1 MKLIKWL
8 LVSFIWLA
16 LFSSIAVTWSLLNL
30 PETESIQISRQ
41 PSITFLDKDGRI
53 IASYGDVYG
62 QSVQFSDLPDN
73 LINAVIVT
81 EDKSFFSHPGIDFK
95 GVIRAAYTNIKKRR
109 IVQGGSTITQ
119 QLAKNLFLTP
129 ERSFT
134 RKLHE
139 LILSFWLEMRFS
151 KEQILSIYL
160 NRVYLGSGTYG
171 VQAASEKYFNKKV
184 EDLSLYE
191 SAVIAS
197 LLKAPSKYNPIANF
211 DLSKKRASIVLN
223 NMAKNRMISL
233 KQVNNAKFNNKKY
246 SKFTNAP
253 KSTRYFIDWLLPRV
267 KSYVGEIN
275 KDLIV
280 RTTLDVKLQKIAEES
295 LINVNS
301 KFDSAEQ
308 SSLVALDLNGG
319 VIAMIGGTDYGDTQ
333 FNRVTQAKRQP
344 GSAFK
349 LFVYLAGLKDGFL
362 PNDKIIDSKIDI
374 EGWSPKNYKNEYIGE
389 VTIKEAFSKS
399 INTVAVKISESIGR
413 EKVIKVAKS
422 MGITSPILNSPSL
435 ALGTSE
441 VTLLELTTA
450 YNVLANNGNGV
461 FSYGI
466 RSIEDTDGELL
477 FQRKFQ
483 GTGKVLD
490 QSIVGRMTQM
500 LEQTIESGTGKNA
513 KLNRPAAGKTGT
525 SQSLR
530 DAWFV
535 GFTSKIVVGVWFG
548 NDNDSPMKKITGGTA
563 PAILWRKFMTAAHE
577 GIQPRGFSYKID
589 EEKPK
594 YLNDEKI
601 NKIIQKSKKLDKR
614 KNLFDSILEK
624 FF

>member
-8 LVSFIWLA
+8 LILFIWLA
-16 LFSSIAVTWSLLNL
+16 LFSSIAVTWALLNL

-62 QSVQFSDLPDN
+62 QSIRFSDLPEN

-81 EDKSFFSHPGIDFK
+81 EDKSFFSHPGVDFK

-211 DLSKKRASIVLN
+211 ELSKKRASLVLN
-223 NMAKNRMISL
+223 NMAKNNMISI
-233 KQVNNAKFNNKKY
+233 KDVNKAKFNNTKY

-253 KSTRYFIDWLLPRV
+253 KSTRYFVDWLLPRV
-267 KSYVGEIN
+267 KSYVGEIE

-280 RTTLDVKLQKIAEES
+280 RTTLDVKLQKIAEKS

-301 KFDSAEQ
+301 KFESAEQ

-319 VIAMIGGTDYGDTQ
+319 IIAMIGGTDYGDTQ

-349 LFVYLAGLKDGFL
+349 LFVYLAGLESGFS
-362 PNDKIIDSKIDI
+362 PNDTFIDSKIDI
-374 EGWSPKNYKNEYIGE
+374 DGWSPKNYKNEYLGE
-389 VTIKEAFSKS
+389 VTLREAFSKS
-399 INTVAVKISESIGR
+399 INTVAVKISETIGR
-413 EKVIKVAKS
+413 DKVIDVAKS

-441 VTLLELTTA
+441 VTLLELTSA

-466 RSIEDTDGELL
+466 RSIEDTDGEIL
-477 FQRKFQ
+477 FSRKLQ
-483 GTGKVLD
+483 GTGKVLES
-490 QSIVGRMTQM
+490 SIVGKMTRMM
-500 LEQTIESGTGKNA
+500 EQTIDSGTGKNA

-530 DAWFV
+530 DAWFI
-535 GFTSKIVVGVWFG
+535 GFTSNIVVGVWFG

-563 PAILWRKFMTAAHE
+563 PAILWKDFMTAAHQD
-577 GIQPRGFSYKID
+577 ITPRGFSYEFD
-589 EEKPK
+589 EPETKK
-594 YLNDEKI
+594 LNNEKI
-601 NKIIQKSKKLDKR
+601 NRIIKKSKDLDKR
-614 KNLFDSILEK
+614 KNFFDSIIEN

>member
-8 LVSFIWLA
+8 LLLFIWLA

-62 QSVQFSDLPDN
+62 QSIQFSDLPEN

-81 EDKSFFSHPGIDFK
+81 EDKSFFSHPGVDFR

-211 DLSKKRASIVLN
+211 ELSKKRASLVLN
-223 NMAKNRMISL
+223 NMAKNNMISI
-233 KQVNNAKFNNKKY
+233 KEVNKAKFNNTKY

-253 KSTRYFIDWLLPRV
+253 KSTRYFVDWLLPRV
-267 KSYVGEIN
+267 KSYVGEIE

-280 RTTLDVKLQKIAEES
+280 RTTLDVKLQKIAEKS

-301 KFDSAEQ
+301 KFESAEQ

-319 VIAMIGGTDYGDTQ
+319 IIAMIGGTDYGDTQ

-349 LFVYLAGLKDGFL
+349 LFVYLAGLESGFS
-362 PNDKIIDSKIDI
+362 PNDTIVDSRIDI

-389 VTIKEAFSKS
+389 VTLREAFSKS
-399 INTVAVKISESIGR
+399 INTVAVKISETIGR
-413 EKVIKVAKS
+413 EKVIDVAKS

-441 VTLLELTTA
+441 VTLLELTSA

-466 RSIEDTDGELL
+466 RSIEDTDGEIL
-477 FQRKFQ
+477 FSRKLQ
-483 GTGKVLD
+483 GTGKVLES
-490 QSIVGRMTQM
+490 SIVGKMTRMM
-500 LEQTIESGTGKNA
+500 EQTIESGTGRNA

-530 DAWFV
+530 DAWFI
-535 GFTSKIVVGVWFG
+535 GFTSNIVVGVWFG

-563 PAILWRKFMTAAHE
+563 PAILWKDFMTAAHQDITPK
-577 GIQPRGFSYKID
+577 GLSYEFD
-589 EEKPK
+589 EPEAKK
-594 YLNDEKI
+594 LNNDKI
-601 NKIIQKSKKLDKR
+601 NRIIKKSKDLEKR
-614 KNLFDSILEK
+614 KNFFDSIIEN

>member
-8 LVSFIWLA
+8 LLLFIWLA

-62 QSVQFSDLPDN
+62 QSIQFSDLPEN

-81 EDKSFFSHPGIDFK
+81 EDKSFFSHPGVDFR

-211 DLSKKRASIVLN
+211 ELSKKRASLVLN
-223 NMAKNRMISL
+223 NMAKNNMISI
-233 KQVNNAKFNNKKY
+233 KEVNKAKFNNTKY

-253 KSTRYFIDWLLPRV
+253 KSTRYFVDWLLPRV
-267 KSYVGEIN
+267 KSYVGEIE

-280 RTTLDVKLQKIAEES
+280 RTTLDVKLQKIAEKS

-301 KFDSAEQ
+301 KFESAEQ

-319 VIAMIGGTDYGDTQ
+319 IIAMIGGTDYGDTQ

-349 LFVYLAGLKDGFL
+349 LFVYLAGLESGFS
-362 PNDKIIDSKIDI
+362 PNDTIVDSRIDI

-389 VTIKEAFSKS
+389 VTLREAFSKS
-399 INTVAVKISESIGR
+399 INTVAVKISETIGR
-413 EKVIKVAKS
+413 EKVIDVAKS

-441 VTLLELTTA
+441 VTLLELTSA

-466 RSIEDTDGELL
+466 RSIEDTDGEIL
-477 FQRKFQ
+477 FSRKLQ
-483 GTGKVLD
+483 GTGKVLES
-490 QSIVGRMTQM
+490 SIVGKMTRMM
-500 LEQTIESGTGKNA
+500 EQTIESGTGRNA

-535 GFTSKIVVGVWFG
+535 GFTSNIVVGVWFG

-563 PAILWRKFMTAAHE
+563 PAILWKDFMTAAHQD
-577 GIQPRGFSYKID
+577 ITPRGFSYEFD
-589 EEKPK
+589 EPEAKK
-594 YLNDEKI
+594 LNNDKI
-601 NKIIQKSKKLDKR
+601 NRIIKKSKDLEKR
-614 KNLFDSILEK
+614 KNFFDSIIEN

>member
-8 LVSFIWLA
+8 LLLFIWLA

-62 QSVQFSDLPDN
+62 QSIQFSDLPEN

-81 EDKSFFSHPGIDFK
+81 EDKSFFSHPGVDFR

-211 DLSKKRASIVLN
+211 ELSKKRASLVLN
-223 NMAKNRMISL
+223 NMAKNNMISI
-233 KQVNNAKFNNKKY
+233 KEVNKAKFNNTKY

-253 KSTRYFIDWLLPRV
+253 KSTRYFVDWLLPRV
-267 KSYVGEIN
+267 KSYVGEIE

-280 RTTLDVKLQKIAEES
+280 RTTLDVKLQKIAEKS

-301 KFDSAEQ
+301 KFESAEQ

-319 VIAMIGGTDYGDTQ
+319 IIAMIGGTDYGDTQ

-349 LFVYLAGLKDGFL
+349 LFVYLAGLESGFS
-362 PNDKIIDSKIDI
+362 PNDTIVDSRIDI

-389 VTIKEAFSKS
+389 VTLREAFSKS
-399 INTVAVKISESIGR
+399 INTVAVKISETIGR
-413 EKVIKVAKS
+413 DKVIDVAKS

-441 VTLLELTTA
+441 VTLLELTSA

-466 RSIEDTDGELL
+466 RSIEDTDGEIL
-477 FQRKFQ
+477 FSRKLQ
-483 GTGKVLD
+483 GTGKVLES
-490 QSIVGRMTQM
+490 SIVGKMTRMM
-500 LEQTIESGTGKNA
+500 EQTIESGTGRNA

-535 GFTSKIVVGVWFG
+535 GFTSNIVVGVWFG

-563 PAILWRKFMTAAHE
+563 PAILWKDFMTAAHQD
-577 GIQPRGFSYKID
+577 ITPRGFSYEFD
-589 EEKPK
+589 EPEAKK
-594 YLNDEKI
+594 LNNDKI
-601 NKIIQKSKKLDKR
+601 NRIIKKSKDLEKR
-614 KNLFDSILEK
+614 KNFFDSIIEN